1 MNQADKGILH
11 LAADFKAAGERYQRE
26 ARANDLIDTLRLICS
41 VRDMRVRTGET
52 QHEFRTKQDEY
63 MDSID

>member
-1 MNQADKGILH
+1 MPNDKGSLFQ
-11 LAADFKAAGERYQRE
+11 LARDFKAAGERFQQE
-26 ARANDLIDTLRLICS
+26 ARSNDLIDTLRLICS